1 MTEST
6 ANNQVV
12 DFLDA
17 LASGQSTP
25 GGGGAAALTGS
36 ESAALLSMVINFTV
50 GKKKYAGVEEEF
62 QGYLVRTEALRGEL
76 LALADADVA
85 AFNGVMA
92 TYGLPK
98 ATDEEKAARSEA
110 IQLATKGAAQ
120 VPMTVAEKCL
130 AVLEL
135 VAPVGSQ
142 GNTNVVS
149 DAGVAMYLGF
159 GALQSALI
167 NVNINLKFIKDD
179 AFVAEYVARRDA
191 VMTAAKAAYAAGKAA
206 CETTLEIAL

>member
-12 DFLDA
+12 EFLDA

-36 ESAALLSMVINFTV
+36 EAAALLSMVINFTV
-50 GKKKYAGVEEEF
+50 GKKKYAAVEEEF
-62 QGYLVRTEALRGEL
+62 QGYLLRTEVLRGEL
-76 LALADADVA
+76 LALADDDVA
-85 AFNGVMA
+85 AFNGVAA
-92 TYGLPK
+92 TYGMAK
-98 ATDEEKAARSEA
+98 DTDEEKAARTEA
-110 IQLATKGAAQ
+110 MQSALKGAAK

-159 GALQSALI
+159 AALQSAVI
-167 NVNINLKFIKDD
+167 NVNINLKFIKDE
-179 AFVAEYVARRDA
+179 AFVAEFAARRDTVLA
-191 VMTAAKAAYAAGKAA
+191 AAKAAYAAGKAA
-206 CETTLEIAL
+206 CENTLEISL